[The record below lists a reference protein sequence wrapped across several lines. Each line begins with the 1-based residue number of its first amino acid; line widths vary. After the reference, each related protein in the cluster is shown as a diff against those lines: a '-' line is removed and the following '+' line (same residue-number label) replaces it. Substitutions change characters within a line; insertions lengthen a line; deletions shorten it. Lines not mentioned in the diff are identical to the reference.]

1 MEINM
6 TMMEILG
13 VVAAAFI
20 ITAFQFRL
28 LGLLRK

>member
-1 MEINM
+1 M